1 LPGWR
6 SAALALVLLGV
17 VLSGCHGGAAPSAA
31 PGDAQPVPTRG
42 SAETTQAARSPGK
55 HVDRPVRPFRHLL
68 PGMPRV
74 IHDNVYA
81 ATGAGMLL
89 PRVARDPAYLYV
101 PDSNGSTTT
110 VIDQRTRRVVRVI
123 HSGALSQHVNPS
135 YDLRTLYVDASAA
148 DQLVAI
154 NPRTARVERRIPVT
168 RPYNLYFT
176 PDGRQAIVMAEE
188 HDAITFTDPQTFK
201 RGATLRVRS
210 CDGPNHA
217 DFSGNGRFF
226 VVTCEFSGTA
236 LKIST
241 LTHAVIGRLSLGAM
255 SMPQDIRISPDGTTF
270 FIAEMGRDEVAM
282 VDARTLKRIGK
293 IKTPSMPHG
302 LMPSRD
308 GRFLY
313 VTDRGAGEVSVV
325 SFARRS
331 IVDTWVIPG
340 GGSPDMGAVSANG
353 RMLWVSGRF
362 DGDVYGFNTRTGRLA
377 ARIHVGGSPHGLAVW
392 PQPGRYSLGHT
403 GNTR

>member
-1 LPGWR
+1 
-6 SAALALVLLGV
+6 
-17 VLSGCHGGAAPSAA
+17 
-31 PGDAQPVPTRG
+31 
-42 SAETTQAARSPGK
+42 
-55 HVDRPVRPFRHLL
+55 
-68 PGMPRV
+68 MPRV
-74 IHDNVYA
+74 IHNNVYA

-148 DQLVAI
+148 DRLVAI
-154 NPRTARVERRIPVT
+154 NPRTARVERRIHVT

-201 RGATLRVRS
+201 RRATLRVRS

-282 VDARTLKRIGK
+282 VDARTFKRIGR

-325 SFARRS
+325 SFARRR